1 MDPLLTVKEVAAILK
16 VHPNTVYEKTR
27 KAKIPSVRTS
37 NTRIRFKESEIKGW
51 IDRRSR
57 RALSSTAQLPKFTL
71 NLEDYDRILLKG
83 GRDAVNDKS
92 RRRWN
97 YGFGSIILRK
107 TTEGRDRWSIDYR
120 DRGKRIREV
129 VKDAQT
135 RGEALVALQSRVAE
149 SFNGRFNPVR
159 RTEPMRFSRLAEIY
173 LEDYAKTNKKSW
185 ICDSYALKA
194 HLVPYF
200 GGSRL
205 EEITPLMI
213 EQYRNER
220 LRSVRKSSTN
230 RETALLKVMFNL
242 AITWGF
248 ASENPVLKIKQYSEK
263 GNVKERVLSEE
274 EETRLLAAAAPHL
287 RPIILMLLN
296 TGARRNEILTL
307 KWNAVDLKQRTIR
320 LTRLKGGQNPVV
332 PLNERAFEVLTALR
346 AKATS
351 DYVFTG
357 PKGEPL
363 ATIRTAFTNACR
375 RAEVDGLRLHDL
387 RHTFASRLV
396 KAHVDIIT
404 VQSLLGHVSVTT
416 TQRYTHTHE
425 DQRRAAVAALEKPEH
440 LAHHRQMEQPDASP
454 PPATPEYSV
463 N

>member
-1 MDPLLTVKEVAAILK
+1 MDPLLTAREVAAILK
-16 VHPNTVYEKTR
+16 VHPNTVYEKAR
-27 KAKIPSVRTS
+27 KADIPSVRTS
-37 NTRIRFKESEIKGW
+37 SSRIRFKEREIKEW
-51 IDRRSR
+51 IDKRSR
-57 RALSSTAQLPKFTL
+57 KALPHAEQQPEFHLD
-71 NLEDYDRILLKG
+71 LEDYDKIFLKG
-83 GRDAVNDKS
+83 GKSAVKERT

-135 RGEALVALQSRVAE
+135 RGEALVALQHRVAE

-159 RTEPMRFSRLAEIY
+159 KAEPMRFSRLAEIY
-173 LEDYAKTNKKSW
+173 LEDYGKANKKSW

-200 GGSRL
+200 GESRL

-213 EQYRNER
+213 EQYRTER
-220 LRSVRKSSTN
+220 LRSVRKSSSN

-242 AITWGF
+242 AIDWGF

-263 GNVKERVLSEE
+263 GNIKERVLSEE

-287 RPIILMLLN
+287 RPIILVLLN
-296 TGARRNEILTL
+296 TGARRNELLTL
-307 KWNAVDLKQRTIR
+307 RWRAVDLKQRTIQ
-320 LTRLKGGQNPVV
+320 LTRLKSGQNPII
-332 PLNERAFEVLTALR
+332 PLNERAIEALTALK
-346 AKATS
+346 AKATG

-357 PKGEPL
+357 PIGKRL
-363 ATIRTAFTNACR
+363 TTIRTAFKNACR
-375 RAEVDGLRLHDL
+375 RAGISGLRLHDL

-425 DQRRAAVAALEKPEH
+425 DQRRAAVAALEMSET
-440 LAHHRQMEQPDASP
+440 LAHHRQMEPPDESP
-454 PPATPEYSV
+454 HPATPECSV